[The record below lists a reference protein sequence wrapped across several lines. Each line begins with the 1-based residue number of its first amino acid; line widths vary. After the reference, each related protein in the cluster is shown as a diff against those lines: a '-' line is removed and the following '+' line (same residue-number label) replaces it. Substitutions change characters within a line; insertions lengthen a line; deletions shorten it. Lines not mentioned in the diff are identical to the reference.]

1 MKWNAFSLISPSIER
16 TKKRLF
22 PFQFWEWFR
31 LMIIVAL
38 ARSKGAGNFNY
49 NSSGRGDS
57 SSIKSFSE
65 ASSKLREAVK
75 KYWVVGAGIFV
86 IGFILM
92 TIFSYIQS
100 VFSFIFIDALV
111 DKKAKFTFRKN
122 NSKGVSLF
130 LFKFFISILTI
141 ITIAGLAFPYIF
153 NFIKGNPII
162 AYVGWGYITLSITAA
177 IIYFLLLWIL
187 FLFVY
192 DFAVPYMYVK
202 NTSAWFSLKKVWDD
216 IGKNKLET
224 LVYWIARLV
233 IGIVVG
239 IIGILIAVLLF
250 IAFFLAGLLI
260 FLIGFGL
267 YKLIG
272 APLIFIILG
281 IIIGIILFIV
291 FLFTVGMVLL
301 PINVF
306 FRYFQLIAF
315 ENIMKIKIL
324 KKRDERR

>member
-38 ARSKGAGNFNY
+38 AANKSAGNFNY

-57 SSIKSFSE
+57 NSIKSFSE
-65 ASSKLREAVK
+65 FSDKLREVLK
-75 KYWVVGAGIFV
+75 KYWVFGTGIFI

-111 DKKAKFTFRKN
+111 EKKAKFTFRKN

-130 LFKFFISILTI
+130 MFKFLISILTI
-141 ITIAGLAFPYIF
+141 ITIAGLAFPYIY
-153 NFIKGNPII
+153 NFMKGNPIL
-162 AYVGWGYITLSITAA
+162 ASTGLGYITLSITAA

-187 FLFVY
+187 FLFIY
-192 DFAVPYMYVK
+192 DFAVPYMYSK
-202 NTSAWFSLKKVWDD
+202 NTSTWFSLKKIWDE

-224 LVYWIARLV
+224 LIYWVARLV
-233 IGIVVG
+233 VGIVIG
-239 IIGILIAVLLF
+239 IIGILIAVLIL
-250 IAFFLAGLLI
+250 IAFILVGLLI

-267 YKLIG
+267 YKIIG
-272 APLIFIILG
+272 AHLFLIILG
-281 IIIGIILFIV
+281 IIIGIILFII
-291 FLFTVGMVLL
+291 FLLTVGMVLL

-306 FRYFQLIAF
+306 FRYFQLISF
-315 ENIMKIKIL
+315 ENLTKIKIL
-324 KKRDERR
+324 KK